1 MPRYPRTSEQ
11 KPRAPG
17 AARAFIHTSDVL
29 QRLHEEA
36 PRDHFTLRWPMERLP
51 NRSFG
56 MIMLLLA
63 KYQNMTALVSNQTAA
78 CRVAAAAVT
87 LSRRTPSLTAMSSW
101 VAIRSLECCRSS
113 LPVSQRHT
121 C

>member
-1 MPRYPRTSEQ
+1 MIGKRIDPEPQPRMPVTGGHPSRSRGR
-11 KPRAPG
+11 RAPQE
-17 AARAFIHTSDVL
+17 RLSHTSDVL

-63 KYQNMTALVSNQTAA
+63 KYQNMTALVYRIKPRPAGWQP
-78 CRVAAAAVT
+78 R
-87 LSRRTPSLTAMSSW
+87 PSHFHG
-101 VAIRSLECCRSS
+101 EH
-113 LPVSQRHT
+113 PV
-121 C
+121 

>member
-36 PRDHFTLRWPMERLP
+36 PREDFTLRWLMERLP

-63 KYQNMTALVSNQTAA
+63 KYQNMTALVYRIKPRPAGWQP
-78 CRVAAAAVT
+78 R
-87 LSRRTPSLTAMSSW
+87 PSHFHG
-101 VAIRSLECCRSS
+101 EH
-113 LPVSQRHT
+113 PV
-121 C
+121 